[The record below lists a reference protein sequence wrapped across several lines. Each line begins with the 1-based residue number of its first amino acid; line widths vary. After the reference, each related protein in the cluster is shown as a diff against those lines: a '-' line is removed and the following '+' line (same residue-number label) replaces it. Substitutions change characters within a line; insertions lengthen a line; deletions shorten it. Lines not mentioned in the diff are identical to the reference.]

1 MEGLW
6 LIIAITVGI
15 IAVIAVALWTRKKH
29 AFCDG
34 GLWPL
39 ASTLLVLG
47 LLCGGADRLF
57 GYSLIG
63 LSVLVSIIS
72 AVKGLRQ
79 K

>member
-15 IAVIAVALWTRKKH
+15 IAVIAVVSWTRKKQ
-29 AFCDG
+29 AFRDG
-34 GLWPL
+34 GLWTL
-39 ASTLLVLG
+39 AITLLVLSI
-47 LLCGGADRLF
+47 LCGGTDRLF

-63 LSVLVSIIS
+63 LSILVSITS